1 MTDSRL
7 MGLKP
12 SSPRKT
18 KIDYIFLYTLSKNTP
33 PPPPPQPLPNPH
45 VFQTAAA
52 GYRLDSQLSAPHRFM
67 TLGS

>member
-12 SSPRKT
+12 SGPRKKSRST
-18 KIDYIFLYTLSKNTP
+18 IIFLYTLSKNTP
-33 PPPPPQPLPNPH
+33 TLPNPH
-45 VFQTAAA
+45 VFQTTTA